1 MKSKNSTRL
10 GEILIDKGL
19 ITAQQLDTA
28 IQLQNHR
35 RKLAASDNLQGAT
48 SLGEILIELGFID
61 RLQLRRGLN
70 WQLVLRKMT
79 LAMAIVAPFMSMG
92 AAAASS
98 SSSSSSSSSASA
110 KTLPLT
116 IQAEDYTSMSG
127 IQTQVTT
134 DAGGGSNVGYID
146 TGDWMSY
153 KNVTVNI
160 PATGAYT
167 FTYRVASP
175 AGGGSFVLKNADSGA
190 VYDTVPVPSTGSFQT
205 WTNVTRTV
213 NLTAGTHSFLISIA
227 ARGTGF
233 NLNWFNIAGAGDPLP
248 VTVQAEDYTSMSGV
262 QTQATTDQ
270 GGGFNVAYLDAGDW
284 MSYSNKKIFIPATG
298 NYKVTYRVASPGGG
312 ASFALK
318 DAVTNVK
325 YDTVAVPNTG
335 GFQNWIN
342 VEHIVTL
349 AGGTRSFAIADIVR
363 GTGVNINWFK
373 IESLSNTSSSSLS
386 SSSSSSSV
394 SSVTSSVSSST
405 NSSVASSASSV
416 DVADNAGFTI
426 VSVGGPV
433 ALSWLVPNKR
443 ENGEPLDITEI
454 AGYELRYRKD
464 TDEDFVYVT
473 INDPWTNMYNF
484 PYLTGNYIFQV
495 ATFDKNGVY
504 SNFINLT
511 PK

>member
-1 MKSKNSTRL
+1 MKAKNSTRL
-10 GEILIDKGL
+10 GEILVDKGL
-19 ITAQQLDTA
+19 ITEQQLDTA

-35 RKLAASDNLQGAT
+35 RKLAAADNLQGAT

-98 SSSSSSSSSASA
+98 SSSSSSSASA
-110 KTLPLT
+110 RTLPTT
-116 IQAEDYTSMSG
+116 IQAEDYTTMSG
-127 IQTQVTT
+127 VQTQATT
-134 DAGGGSNVGYID
+134 DEGGGSNVGYID
-146 TGDWMSY
+146 ANDWLSY
-153 KNVTVNI
+153 KNLTVNI
-160 PATGAYT
+160 PATGTYT

-175 AGGGSFVLKNADSGA
+175 GGGGSFVLKEADTGV
-190 VYDTVPVPSTGSFQT
+190 VYDTVSVPTTGGFQT

-213 NLTAGTHSFLISIA
+213 NLTAGVHSFLISIA

-233 NLNWFNIAGAGDPLP
+233 NLNWFNIAGAGETLP
-248 VTVQAEDYTSMSGV
+248 VTIQAEDYTTMSGV
-262 QTQATTDQ
+262 QTQATTDL
-270 GGGFNVAYLDAGDW
+270 GGGFNVGYMDAGDW
-284 MSYSNKKIFIPATG
+284 MSYSNKNIFIPATG

-318 DAVTNVK
+318 DAVNNVK

-349 AGGTRSFAIADIVR
+349 AGGTHSFSIADIVR

-373 IESLSNTSSSSLS
+373 IEPLSATSSSSS
-386 SSSSSSSV
+386 F
-394 SSVTSSVSSST
+394 
-405 NSSVASSASSV
+405 SSASSV
-416 DVADNAGFTI
+416 SSTAATVSSRSTSSAASSVSSTTSSAAASEFNV
-426 VSVGGPV
+426 VSVAGPV

-443 ENGEPLDITEI
+443 ENGDALDITEL

-464 TDEDFVYVT
+464 TDEEFVYVT
-473 INDPWTNMYNF
+473 INDPWTNTYNF
-484 PYLTGNYIFQV
+484 PYLTGNYVFQV

>member
-1 MKSKNSTRL
+1 MKSRNSTRL
-10 GEILIDKGL
+10 GEILVDKGL
-19 ITAQQLDTA
+19 ITEQQLDTA

-92 AAAASS
+92 AAAVSS

-110 KTLPLT
+110 RTLPTT
-116 IQAEDYTSMSG
+116 IQAEDYTTMSG
-127 IQTQVTT
+127 VQNQATT
-134 DAGGGSNVGYID
+134 DEGGGSNVAYID
-146 TGDWMSY
+146 TNDWMSY
-153 KNVTVNI
+153 KNLTVNI
-160 PATGAYT
+160 PAAGTYT

-175 AGGGSFVLKNADSGA
+175 SGGGSFLLKEADTGV
-190 VYDTVPVPSTGSFQT
+190 VYDTVPVPTTGGFQT
-205 WTNVTRTV
+205 WTTVTRTV
-213 NLTAGTHSFLISIA
+213 NLTAGVHSFLISIA

-233 NLNWFNIAGAGDPLP
+233 NINWFNIAGAGDTLP
-248 VTVQAEDYTSMSGV
+248 VTVQAEDYTTMSGV
-262 QTQATTDQ
+262 QTQATTDV
-270 GGGFNVAYLDAGDW
+270 GGGFNVGYIDTGDW
-284 MSYSNKKIFIPATG
+284 MSYSNKNIFIPATG

-318 DAVTNVK
+318 DAVNNVK
-325 YDTVAVPNTG
+325 YDTVVVPNTG

-349 AGGTRSFAIADIVR
+349 AGGTHSFSIADITR

-373 IESLSNTSSSSLS
+373 IEPLSTS
-386 SSSSSSSV
+386 SSSSSSSSSNSSAASTANSV
-394 SSVTSSVSSST
+394 SSSSTSSAASSVSSTSST
-405 NSSVASSASSV
+405 AASEFNVVSVA
-416 DVADNAGFTI
+416 
-426 VSVGGPV
+426 GPLG
-433 ALSWLVPNKR
+433 LSWLVPNKR
-443 ENGEPLDITEI
+443 ENGEALDITEL

-473 INDPWTNMYNF
+473 INDPWTNTYNF

-504 SNFINLT
+504 SNFVNLV